1 MLLSESEFAAAQ
13 SMFRERDKSTA
24 RVSQMCVERYD
35 GWITACTLTRCG
47 LNSEVL
53 SWAVDYTALAL
64 ASSGVLAINPITK
77 EVAAISVTI
86 VRVATRGEIESH
98 KADRERLLAV
108 VGMVA
113 TPEAG

>member
-1 MLLSESEFAAAQ
+1 MLLNESEFNAAME
-13 SMFRERDKSTA
+13 MFRERDKSTA
-24 RVSQMCVERYD
+24 RISRMCVERFE
-35 GWITACTLTRCG
+35 GWIMAATLTRCG

-53 SWAVDYTALAL
+53 SWTTDYTALAL

-77 EVAAISVTI
+77 EVAAISVTV

-98 KADRERLLAV
+98 RAERERLLAV